1 LKKRGS
7 LNCASGASFTYKLTR
22 IFFCTMKNTK
32 SIGLIGGIIFLFVM
46 LLLPLPEGMSPEAR
60 NAGVVALFMAIW
72 WITEAIPVYA
82 TAFAPM
88 VLFPLLGVLPAKD
101 TAINYGHDLILMM
114 ISGFFIAKAIEAH
127 SLHKRIAL
135 LLIKAL
141 GTSRARI
148 LLSIMIATAFLSMW
162 IANITA
168 ALMMLPIGLAIIF
181 KEETLGNPGSK
192 FGTAIMLGIAYAAS
206 IGGTATLIGSPTNLI
221 FTGMMGKIFPEAP
234 SFSFYSWLK
243 IGIPLLI
250 IFLPFTWYY
259 LTRYFKITGS
269 IPGNRELIHDELK
282 QLGKMSSGEKRVLW
296 IFIFT
301 TFGWI
306 FREDLVID
314 TFVIPGWSHL
324 LGLGEYVSDST
335 VGMFSVMLL
344 FMLPAEKNKRLL
356 DWKTANQI
364 PWGVGVIVG
373 GGYALAEGFKVTGLA
388 TWLGGQL
395 GFISSFHFLIV
406 LFIVVGVVLL
416 FTEMNSN
423 TATANIF
430 LPILASIAVAG
441 SINPLLLMIPATFA
455 CSFVFI
461 MPAGTGPNTVIFA
474 SNKITV
480 PEMARCGVGM
490 KIGSMVFL
498 PLILYF
504 LIVFVLGM
512 DFALPVWAK

>member
-1 LKKRGS
+1 
-7 LNCASGASFTYKLTR
+7 
-22 IFFCTMKNTK
+22 MKNTK
-32 SIGLIGGIIFLFVM
+32 TYGLIGGIAFLIIM
-46 LLLPLPEGMSPEAR
+46 ILLPLPDGMSPEAR

-88 VLFPLLGVLPAKD
+88 VLFPLLGILPAKD

-114 ISGFFIAKAIEAH
+114 ISGFFIAKAIENH
-127 SLHKRIAL
+127 GLHKRIAL

-181 KEETLGNPGSK
+181 KEETLGEPGSK
-192 FGTAIMLGIAYAAS
+192 FDTAVMLGIAYAAS

-221 FTGMMGKIFPEAP
+221 FTGMMNKIFPAAP
-234 SFSFYSWLK
+234 SFTFYSWLK
-243 IGIPLLI
+243 IGIPLML
-250 IFLPFTWYY
+250 IFLPVAWYY
-259 LTRYFKITGS
+259 LVKYFNIEGS
-269 IPGNRELIHDELK
+269 IPGNRELILDELK
-282 QLGKMSSGEKRVLW
+282 QLGAMSPGEKRVMW
-296 IFIFT
+296 IFVFT
-301 TFGWI
+301 AVGWV

-314 TFVIPGWSHL
+314 TFVIPGWSTL
-324 LGLGEYVSDST
+324 LGMSKYVSDST
-335 VGMFSVMLL
+335 VGMFSAMLL
-344 FMLPAEKNKRLL
+344 FMLPAGKAKRLL
-356 DWKTANQI
+356 DWKQAKEI

-388 TWLGGQL
+388 TWLGESL
-395 GFISSFHFLIV
+395 SFISGLPFIFV
-406 LFIVVGVVLL
+406 VFIVVGVVLL

-441 SINPLLLMIPATFA
+441 AINPVLLLIPATFA
-455 CSFVFI
+455 SSFVFM
-461 MPAGTGPNTVIFA
+461 MPAGTGPNTVVFG
-474 SNKITV
+474 SNRLTV
-480 PEMARCGVGM
+480 PDMFKCGFGL
-490 KIGSMVFL
+490 KIISMIFL
-498 PLILYF
+498 PLILYV

-512 DFALPVWAK
+512 EFALPAWAG